1 MYFDAALTNELPTAQ
16 SDNSIK
22 KSAPGSLTVSV
33 YYIDNRHTDVST
45 AINTGGVALYVKAYL
60 QQSPTRTAVGDP
72 WTVRIYPDCSQETVT
87 VTSTQTTL
95 SDYILNT
102 GQTIYTLPTMAT
114 SLDFC
119 TLSYKVKINGT
130 LITSDATLSSL
141 FGFTSSNQ
149 QFTVDISNNYY
160 GN

>member
-1 MYFDAALTNELPTAQ
+1 
-16 SDNSIK
+16 
-22 KSAPGSLTVSV
+22 
-33 YYIDNRHTDVST
+33 
-45 AINTGGVALYVKAYL
+45 
-60 QQSPTRTAVGDP
+60 
-72 WTVRIYPDCSQETVT
+72 
-87 VTSTQTTL
+87 
-95 SDYILNT
+95 
-102 GQTIYTLPTMAT
+102 MAT

-149 QFTVDISNNYY
+149 QFTVNISNNYY